1 MISNIYT
8 DQESNKYNLFD
19 LALKKTKDCNGD
31 IINKGTNTHIYSIFC
46 NWKLTMV
53 PRVAHR
59 ELLSN
64 FGGFSGSNTERCT
77 VNHNWYLVWRV
88 HRLLIRKE

>member
-19 LALKKTKDCNGD
+19 LALKKNPKTAMV
-31 IINKGTNTHIYSIFC
+31 IHIYAVFC

-59 ELLSN
+59 ELLSI
-64 FGGFSGSNTERCT
+64 FGGFSGSNTERFT